1 MCCRLIE
8 LYTKAVII
16 KNSDIYT
23 YISYYK
29 EKQIIN
35 KLGLREEKYK
45 MHFLKQIKELCISPT
60 KIVCTKE
67 LGIKIK
73 KNICKILI

>member
-1 MCCRLIE
+1 MYCRCIE

-16 KNSDIYT
+16 NHSDIYT

-35 KLGLREEKYK
+35 KLGLREEKHK
-45 MHFLKQIKELCISPT
+45 MHFLKNIKE
-60 KIVCTKE
+60 
-67 LGIKIK
+67 
-73 KNICKILI
+73 

>member
-1 MCCRLIE
+1 MYCRYIE

-16 KNSDIYT
+16 KQSDIYT

-35 KLGLREEKYK
+35 KLGLHEEKHK
-45 MHFLKQIKELCISPT
+45 MHF
-60 KIVCTKE
+60 
-67 LGIKIK
+67 
-73 KNICKILI
+73 

>member
-1 MCCRLIE
+1 MCCRFIE

-45 MHFLKQIKELCISPT
+45 MHFLKPIKE
-60 KIVCTKE
+60 
-67 LGIKIK
+67 
-73 KNICKILI
+73 

>member
-1 MCCRLIE
+1 MNHTDMYCRYIE

-16 KNSDIYT
+16 NHSDIYT

-35 KLGLREEKYK
+35 KLGLREEKHK
-45 MHFLKQIKELCISPT
+45 MHFLKNIKE
-60 KIVCTKE
+60 
-67 LGIKIK
+67 
-73 KNICKILI
+73 

>member
-1 MCCRLIE
+1 MYCRYIE

-16 KNSDIYT
+16 KQSDIYT

-35 KLGLREEKYK
+35 KLGLREEKHK
-45 MHFLKQIKELCISPT
+45 MHFLKNIKE
-60 KIVCTKE
+60 
-67 LGIKIK
+67 
-73 KNICKILI
+73 